1 MNLEKFMEWLLAW
14 LGSMA
19 PRVLGAVIVVVLGLL
34 LSKALVKLLKKAL
47 ERGKAE
53 AGVITFVGSLV
64 NIALKVLVGI
74 TAAAQLG
81 FDVTSIITAIGA
93 LGVTIGL
100 ALKDSMS
107 NVASGVQILFN
118 HIFRVGD
125 YLSVEGVEGTVDRI
139 EIMYTALRTFD
150 NKEIII
156 PNSEL
161 TASVITNYTAQT
173 TRRLDLSYSV
183 SYSTNLAQARGVLEG
198 LINSNEKVIDE
209 PAPLIAVGEHKD
221 SCIMV
226 IARVWCRTDDYWP
239 LYFEMQEAVKN
250 AFDEAGIEI
259 PFPQLDVH
267 TKS

>member
-1 MNLEKFMEWLLAW
+1 MNLEKFFEWLLGW
-14 LGSMA
+14 LGNMA
-19 PRVLGAVIVVVLGLL
+19 PRVLGAIIVVAVGWI

-53 AGVITFVGSLV
+53 AGVITFIGSLV

-93 LGVTIGL
+93 LGVTVGL

-107 NVASGVQILFN
+107 NVASGVQILFT
-118 HIFRVGD
+118 HTFRVGD

-139 EIMYTALRTFD
+139 EIMYTALHTFD
-150 NKEIII
+150 NKEIVI

-183 SYSTNLAQARGVLEG
+183 SYSTNLAQAREVLAQVIAE
-198 LINSNEKVIDE
+198 NEKVLQD
-209 PAPLIAVGEHKD
+209 PPPLVAIGEHKD

-226 IARVWCRTDDYWP
+226 VAKIWCETDNYWP
-239 LYFEMQEAVKN
+239 LYFEMQESVKN
-250 AFDEAGIEI
+250 AFDQAGIEI
-259 PFPQLDVH
+259 PFPQLDIH
-267 TKS
+267 NKP

>member
-1 MNLEKFMEWLLAW
+1 MNLEKFFEWLLGW
-14 LGSMA
+14 LGNMA
-19 PRVLGAVIVVVLGLL
+19 PRVLGAIIVVAVGWI

-53 AGVITFVGSLV
+53 AGVITFIGSLV
-64 NIALKVLVGI
+64 SIALKVLIGI

-93 LGVTIGL
+93 LGVTVGL

-107 NVASGVQILFN
+107 NVASGVQILFT
-118 HIFRVGD
+118 HTFRVGD

-139 EIMYTALRTFD
+139 EIMYTALHTFD
-150 NKEIII
+150 NKEIVI

-183 SYSTNLAQARGVLEG
+183 SYSTNLAQAREVLNQVIAE
-198 LINSNEKVIDE
+198 NEKVLQD
-209 PAPLIAVGEHKD
+209 PPPLVAIGEHKD

-226 IARVWCRTDDYWP
+226 VAKIWCETDNYWP
-239 LYFEMQEAVKN
+239 LYFEMQESVKN
-250 AFDEAGIEI
+250 AFDQAGIEI
-259 PFPQLDVH
+259 PFPQLDIH
-267 TKS
+267 NKA

>member
-1 MNLEKFMEWLLAW
+1 MEKFYQWLIGW
-14 LGSMA
+14 LQTIA
-19 PRVLGAVIVVVLGLL
+19 PKLLGAAIVIVIGWL

-53 AGVITFVGSLV
+53 AGVVTFVGSLI
-64 NIALKVLVGI
+64 NISLKVLIGI

-93 LGVTIGL
+93 LGVTVGL

-118 HIFRVGD
+118 HTFRVGD
-125 YLSVEGVEGTVDRI
+125 YLTVDNVEGTVDRI

-161 TASVITNYTAQT
+161 TASVITNYTAQK
-173 TRRLDLSYSV
+173 TRRLDLTYSV
-183 SYSTNLAQARGVLEG
+183 SYSTDLAKARKVLEE
-198 LINSNEKVIDE
+198 LIAANEKALDD
-209 PAPLIAVGEHKD
+209 PAPLVAVGEHKD
-221 SCIMV
+221 SSILMV
-226 IARVWCRTDDYWP
+226 VKVWCETENYWP
-239 LYFEMQEAVKN
+239 LYFEMQESVKN
-250 AFDEAGIEI
+250 AFDAAGIKI
-259 PFPQLDVH
+259 PFPQIDVH
-267 TKS
+267 HTP

>member
-1 MNLEKFMEWLLAW
+1 MNLEKFMEWR

-81 FDVTSIITAIGA
+81 FDVTSII
-93 LGVTIGL
+93 IGL

-150 NKEIII
+150 NKEIIL

-226 IARVWCRTDDYWP
+226 IARVWCKTEDYWP

>member
-1 MNLEKFMEWLLAW
+1 MEKFTQWLISGLQNI
-14 LGSMA
+14 A
-19 PRVLGAVIVVVLGLL
+19 PRIFGAAIVLLIGWL

-64 NIALKVLVGI
+64 NIGLKVLIGI

-118 HIFRVGD
+118 HTFRVGD
-125 YLSVEGVEGTVDRI
+125 YLTVDGVEGTVDRI

-161 TASVITNYTAQT
+161 TASVITNYTAQK
-173 TRRLDLSYSV
+173 TRRLDLTYSV
-183 SYSTNLAQARGVLEG
+183 SYSTDLAKARSVLEE
-198 LINSNEKVIDE
+198 LIAANEKALDD
-209 PAPLIAVGEHKD
+209 PAPLVAVGEHKD
-221 SCIMV
+221 SGILMV
-226 IARVWCRTDDYWP
+226 VKVWCATDNYWP
-239 LYFEMQEAVKN
+239 LYFEMQESVKN
-250 AFDEAGIEI
+250 AFDAAGIEI
-259 PFPQLDVH
+259 PFPQIDVH
-267 TKS
+267 HTP

>member
-1 MNLEKFMEWLLAW
+1 MEKFNQWFIGWLQNI
-14 LGSMA
+14 A
-19 PRVLGAVIVVVLGLL
+19 PKLLGAVVVLLIGWL

-53 AGVITFVGSLV
+53 AGVVTFVGSLA
-64 NIALKVLVGI
+64 NISLKVLIGI

-93 LGVTIGL
+93 LGVTLGL

-125 YLSVEGVEGTVDRI
+125 YLTVDGVEGTVDRI
-139 EIMYTALRTFD
+139 ELMYTALRTFD

-161 TASVITNYTAQT
+161 TASVITNYTAQK
-173 TRRLDLSYSV
+173 TRRLDLTYSV
-183 SYSTNLAQARGVLEG
+183 SYSTDLAKARSVLEE
-198 LINSNEKVIDE
+198 LIAANQKALDD
-209 PAPLIAVGEHKD
+209 PAPLVAVGEHKD
-221 SCIMV
+221 SSILMV
-226 IARVWCRTDDYWP
+226 VKVWCATEDYWP
-239 LYFEMQEAVKN
+239 LYFEMQESVKN
-250 AFDEAGIEI
+250 AFDAAGIEI
-259 PFPQLDVH
+259 PFPQIDVH
-267 TKS
+267 HTP

>member
-1 MNLEKFMEWLLAW
+1 MEKFNQWLVGW
-14 LGSMA
+14 LQNIA
-19 PRVLGAVIVVVLGLL
+19 PKLLGAVIVLLIGWL

-53 AGVITFVGSLV
+53 AGVVTFVGSLA
-64 NIALKVLVGI
+64 NISLKVLIGI

-93 LGVTIGL
+93 LGVTLGL

-125 YLSVEGVEGTVDRI
+125 YLTVDGVEGTVDRI
-139 EIMYTALRTFD
+139 ELMYTALRTFD

-161 TASVITNYTAQT
+161 TASVITNYTAQK
-173 TRRLDLSYSV
+173 TRRLDLTYSV
-183 SYSTNLAQARGVLEG
+183 SYSTDLAKARSVLEE
-198 LINSNEKVIDE
+198 LIAANEKALDD
-209 PAPLIAVGEHKD
+209 PAPLVAVGEHKD
-221 SCIMV
+221 SSILMV
-226 IARVWCRTDDYWP
+226 VKVWCATENYWP
-239 LYFEMQEAVKN
+239 LYFEMQESVKN
-250 AFDEAGIEI
+250 AFDAAGIEI
-259 PFPQLDVH
+259 PFPQIDVH
-267 TKS
+267 HTP

>member
-1 MNLEKFMEWLLAW
+1 MEKFTQWLISW
-14 LGSMA
+14 LQNIA
-19 PRVLGAVIVVVLGLL
+19 PRILGAAIVLLIGWL

-64 NIALKVLVGI
+64 NIGLKVLIGI

-118 HIFRVGD
+118 HTFRVGD
-125 YLSVEGVEGTVDRI
+125 YLTVDGVEGTVDRI

-161 TASVITNYTAQT
+161 TANVITNYTAQK
-173 TRRLDLSYSV
+173 TRRLDLTYSV
-183 SYSTNLAQARGVLEG
+183 SYSTDLAKARGVLEE
-198 LINSNEKVIDE
+198 LIAANEKALND
-209 PAPLIAVGEHKD
+209 PAPLVAVGEHKD
-221 SCIMV
+221 SSILIV
-226 IARVWCRTDDYWP
+226 ARVWCATDDYWP
-239 LYFEMQEAVKN
+239 LYFEMQETVKN
-250 AFDEAGIEI
+250 AFDAAGIEI
-259 PFPQLDVH
+259 PFPQIDVH
-267 TKS
+267 YTP

>member
-1 MNLEKFMEWLLAW
+1 MEKFNQWFIGWLQNI
-14 LGSMA
+14 A
-19 PRVLGAVIVVVLGLL
+19 PKLLGAVVVLLIGWL

-53 AGVITFVGSLV
+53 AGVVTFVGSLA
-64 NIALKVLVGI
+64 NISLKVLIGI

-93 LGVTIGL
+93 LGVTLGL

-125 YLSVEGVEGTVDRI
+125 YLTVDGVEGTVDRI
-139 EIMYTALRTFD
+139 ELMYTALRTFD

-161 TASVITNYTAQT
+161 TASVITNYTAQK
-173 TRRLDLSYSV
+173 TRRLDLTYSV
-183 SYSTNLAQARGVLEG
+183 SYSTDLAKARSVLEE
-198 LINSNEKVIDE
+198 LIAANEKALDD
-209 PAPLIAVGEHKD
+209 PAPLVAVGEHKD
-221 SCIMV
+221 SSILMV
-226 IARVWCRTDDYWP
+226 VKVWCATKDYWP
-239 LYFEMQEAVKN
+239 LYFEMQESVKN
-250 AFDEAGIEI
+250 AFDAAGIEI
-259 PFPQLDVH
+259 PFPQIDVH
-267 TKS
+267 HTP

>member
-1 MNLEKFMEWLLAW
+1 MEKFWEWMLNW
-14 LGSMA
+14 IQNMA
-19 PRVLGAVIVVVLGLL
+19 PRVFGATIVVVLGWV

-53 AGVITFVGSLV
+53 AGVITYVGSLV
-64 NIALKVLVGI
+64 NISLKVLVGI

-118 HIFRVGD
+118 HTFRVGD

-150 NKEIII
+150 NKEIIM

-183 SYSTNLAQARGVLEG
+183 SYSTDLAQARSVLEG
-198 LINSNEKVIDE
+198 LINGNEKVLQD
-209 PAPLIAVGEHKD
+209 PAPLVAIGEHKD

-226 IARVWCRTDDYWP
+226 VAKVWCNTDNYWP
-239 LYFEMQEAVKN
+239 LYFEMQEEVKN
-250 AFDEAGIEI
+250 AFDRAGIEI

-267 TKS
+267 TKP

>member
-1 MNLEKFMEWLLAW
+1 MEKFWEWMLSW
-14 LGSMA
+14 IQNMA
-19 PRVLGAVIVVVLGLL
+19 PRVFGAIIVLVLGWV

-64 NIALKVLVGI
+64 NISLKVLVGI

-93 LGVTIGL
+93 LGVTVGL

-118 HIFRVGD
+118 HTFRVGD

-150 NKEIII
+150 NKEIIM

-183 SYSTNLAQARGVLEG
+183 SYSTDLAQARSVLEG
-198 LINSNEKVIDE
+198 LINGNEKVLLDR
-209 PAPLIAVGEHKD
+209 APLVAIGEHKD

-226 IARVWCRTDDYWP
+226 VAKVWCKTDDYWP
-239 LYFEMQEAVKN
+239 LYFEMQEEVKN
-250 AFDEAGIEI
+250 AFDRAGIEI

-267 TKS
+267 TKP

>member
-125 YLSVEGVEGTVDRI
+125 YL
-139 EIMYTALRTFD
+139 
-150 NKEIII
+150 
-156 PNSEL
+156 
-161 TASVITNYTAQT
+161 
-173 TRRLDLSYSV
+173 
-183 SYSTNLAQARGVLEG
+183 
-198 LINSNEKVIDE
+198 
-209 PAPLIAVGEHKD
+209 
-221 SCIMV
+221 
-226 IARVWCRTDDYWP
+226 
-239 LYFEMQEAVKN
+239 
-250 AFDEAGIEI
+250 
-259 PFPQLDVH
+259 
-267 TKS
+267 